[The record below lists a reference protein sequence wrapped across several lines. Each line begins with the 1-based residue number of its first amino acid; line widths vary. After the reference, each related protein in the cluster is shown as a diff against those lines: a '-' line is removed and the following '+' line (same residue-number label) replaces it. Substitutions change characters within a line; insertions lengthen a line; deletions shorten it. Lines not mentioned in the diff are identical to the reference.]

1 MKNVKSMCCK
11 IIKQEIRLEVTFWTT
26 WCSQMTKPSCE
37 VKLSEQDVR
46 NYRPLYEK
54 IAECDRKQYN
64 TLIRITD
71 NTMKNE
77 KWVIWEMAW

>member
-1 MKNVKSMCCK
+1 M
-11 IIKQEIRLEVTFWTT
+11 
-26 WCSQMTKPSCE
+26 WCSQMTKHSRE
-37 VKLSEQDVR
+37 VKLNEQDVR

-54 IAECDRKQYN
+54 NAGCDRKQYN

-77 KWVIWEMAW
+77 IIIVGENWGPSGEHNLEKPAVPL